1 VIIPLLSC
9 NETSNI
15 ALAYARRYRHCN
27 GRVKN
32 EFYQLFYKSGRLR
45 VVIPTANFVDY
56 DWRDIENVRTVLT
69 DAAALVTQPTVS
81 LGARLPE
88 TEDPHP
94 AQLESNR
101 LPGYAPARPL
111 CNSGEQS
118 HRRTPRRAGA
128 AQSANHVS

>member
-1 VIIPLLSC
+1 VIIPLFSR
-9 NETSNI
+9 NETSDI

-32 EFYQLFYKSGRLR
+32 DFYQLFYKSGRLR

-69 DAAALVTQPTVS
+69 GTAALVTHPTVS

-88 TEDPHP
+88 TEDPRP
-94 AQLESNR
+94 AQLESDR
-101 LPGYAPARPL
+101 LPGYAPACPPR
-111 CNSGEQS
+111 NSGEQS
-118 HRRTPRRAGA
+118 HRRAPR
-128 AQSANHVS
+128 